1 VTPAALLH
9 EIVGDVRVPVPAHRD
24 DDRQDAFVDR

>member
-1 VTPAALLH
+1 LH

-24 DDRQDAFVDR
+24 DRQDMFGNER